1 MVPDAT
7 TTTSG
12 SLGHEWTRSPR
23 TDLPP
28 KHEEP
33 VRLDTGLEDTPW
45 TLQART
51 MTELL
56 RARTRL
62 VASIFVAATLFLG
75 VAVAPFDDSSPPAL
89 VFGLHAAVIVLAA
102 LTWRT
107 AQTAEPR
114 WVIAALIGLVIASA
128 IATTIVAAG
137 DGRPW
142 IVVTSLF
149 MTATAVATLVPLP
162 VGGIQVLATVLA
174 GIGILAVA
182 DQAPA
187 RDVWLAFGIGV
198 IGVALLSRLAREQE
212 ADRRW
217 TWETVDFFRDNLE
230 RFRQAADHINGVL
243 WLAELGPSGE
253 RWLYVSQRYEQLWG
267 LKRRALR
274 ARPRAWLDRVHPEDR
289 SRVEASFAADAP
301 AGRYVCAYR
310 LVDPDGRTRFVRDAV
325 FPIRGSQGR
334 RERRARISIEATV
347 EHELERAERL
357 NLVARSVQTS
367 REEEQRRIAREL
379 HDELGQALTGIK
391 LTLGGLMPSIDRDAA
406 AVEAVETAIAEVDT
420 ALASVS
426 GLISRL
432 RPPALDDAGLNEAIR
447 SCAEAFTGRTGV
459 RCELDLPR
467 AEIELP
473 DEQRTTLFRVAQEAL
488 TNVARHAEASR
499 VSIALQEGTR
509 VCLTVADDGR
519 GPGAAEPGWGIR
531 GMCERAALVG
541 GTCEVEAGSNGGTVV
556 RLAIPRSAIGVES

>member
-7 TTTSG
+7 TTNPG

-23 TDLPP
+23 TELPP
-28 KHEEP
+28 GHEEP
-33 VRLDTGLEDTPW
+33 ARVGAGLEDTPW
-45 TLQART
+45 TLQVRT

-62 VASIFVAATLFLG
+62 VALLFGAATLFTG
-75 VAVAPFDDSSPPAL
+75 IAVAPFDDSSPPAL
-89 VFGLHAAVIVLAA
+89 LYGLHAAVIVFAA
-102 LTWRT
+102 FTWRT
-107 AQTAEPR
+107 AANAEPR
-114 WVIAALIGLVIASA
+114 WVVATLIGLVVTCAG
-128 IATTIVAAG
+128 ATTIVG
-137 DGRPW
+137 GLDGQPW
-142 IVVTSLF
+142 VVVTLLF

-162 VGGIQVLATVLA
+162 IGGIQVLATVLA
-174 GIGILAVA
+174 AIGILAVA
-182 DQAPA
+182 HHGPA
-187 RDVWLAFGIGV
+187 RDAWLAFGIGV
-198 IGVALLSRLAREQE
+198 LGIALLSQLAREQE

-243 WLAELGPSGE
+243 WLAEMSPSGE

-267 LKRRALR
+267 LDRRALGKQ
-274 ARPRAWLDRVHPEDR
+274 PRAWLDRVHPEDR
-289 SRVEASFAADAP
+289 PRVEASFAADAP

-334 RERRARISIEATV
+334 RERRARISIDATV

-406 AVEAVETAIAEVDT
+406 AIEAVETAIAEVDT

-447 SCAEAFTGRTGV
+447 SCAEAFAGRTGV

-467 AEIELP
+467 TEIELP
-473 DEQRTTLFRVAQEAL
+473 DEQRTTFFRVAQEAL
-488 TNVARHAEASR
+488 TNVTRHAEASH
-499 VSIALQEGTR
+499 VSIALREGPR
-509 VCLTVADDGR
+509 VCLTVTDDGR

-531 GMCERAALVG
+531 GMRERAALVG
-541 GTCEVEAGSNGGTVV
+541 GSCEVEAGSNGGTVV